1 MTIVDAHC
9 HVSEGW
15 YEPVESVLHQMER
28 HGVGHAVL
36 VQMQGQFANEYQFDC
51 VRRYPGR
58 FAPVVL
64 VDTSREDASTELERL
79 ADAGASGVRLNA
91 ATRSPGAD
99 PLGIWRTAAR
109 LRLPVSCA
117 GTAAEFAAPAFS
129 ELVSAVPG
137 LTIVLEHLGSI
148 NQPDR
153 DDATRSDRGRAFELA
168 RFPNILMKVPGL
180 GEFCPRRS
188 PTGGPIPF
196 AQPEPP
202 LLDVAIAA
210 FGPRR
215 LMWGSDFPPVSARE
229 GYGNALN
236 LPRDR
241 IAALPGVT
249 PDDIA
254 RILGGT
260 ALSVFPVRG

>member
-9 HVSEGW
+9 HVSESW
-15 YEPVESVLHQMER
+15 YEPVESLLHQMER
-28 HGVGHAVL
+28 HAVGHAVL
-36 VQMQGQFANEYQFDC
+36 VQMQGRFANEYQFDC

-64 VDTSREDASTELERL
+64 VDTSRKDASTELERL

-91 ATRSPGAD
+91 ATRSPGDD
-99 PLGIWRTAAR
+99 PLGIWRAAAR
-109 LRLPVSCA
+109 LRLSVSCA
-117 GTAAEFAAPAFS
+117 GTAAEFAAPAFAD
-129 ELVSAVPG
+129 LVAAVPG
-137 LTIVLEHLGSI
+137 LTIVLEHLGSV

-153 DDATRSDRGRAFELA
+153 DDTTRSDRIRAFDLA
-168 RFPNILMKVPGL
+168 RFPNVFMKIPGL
-180 GEFCPRRS
+180 GEFCQRRS
-188 PTGGPIPF
+188 PTGGPLPF

-202 LLDVAIAA
+202 LLQAAITA

-236 LPRDR
+236 LPLARLT
-241 IAALPGVT
+241 ALPGVT
-249 PDDIA
+249 SEDIA
-254 RILGGT
+254 QIFGGT
-260 ALSVFPVRG
+260 ALTVFPVRD